1 MGIHTGRALM
11 AAVAVLAP
19 LYDAGAGASA
29 SDTLRLRMQ
38 IVESCTDPAPA
49 RTAPTDSRVQCSAPH
64 QRGELARFPAQ
75 LQRLAPPQRPD
86 EPGERGA
93 DTVVF

>member
-1 MGIHTGRALM
+1 MGHHTGRGLL
-11 AAVAVLAP
+11 AAMAVLYA
-19 LYDAGAGASA
+19 AGAGASA

-64 QRGELARFPAQ
+64 RRGEPARFPAQ
-75 LQRLAPPQRPD
+75 LQRLAPAQRPG
-86 EPGERGA
+86 ERSERGA